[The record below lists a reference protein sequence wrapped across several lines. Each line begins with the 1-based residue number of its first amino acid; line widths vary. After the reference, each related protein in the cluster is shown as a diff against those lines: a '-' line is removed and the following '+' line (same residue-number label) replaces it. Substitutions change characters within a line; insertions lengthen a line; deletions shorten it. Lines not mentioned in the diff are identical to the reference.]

1 MVFGERTWWWWGV
14 WKRVVRDRT
23 SLRTVVIFE
32 LHFFMIFFLS
42 LFENNILEYMNH
54 RALQAHT
61 NVRGT
66 SPR

>member
-1 MVFGERTWWWWGV
+1 MV
-14 WKRVVRDRT
+14 VVGCVEACCQGST